1 MRKKIGLFLT
11 VFFVLV
17 TSQPSHGEEGKEF
30 FTSVVYGT
38 VAGTLVGVAT
48 LAFTAD
54 PGDNLMNIAR
64 GASIGLY
71 CGILLGVY
79 LTYWTGDS
87 NDQPQGTINPDGT
100 TPTPESSSPQSL
112 APMSV
117 PAKKV
122 TQFKVYPFGDGQEFG
137 VGAELRF

>member
-1 MRKKIGLFLT
+1 MSKFITASLL
-11 VFFVLV
+11 VLILIIPRLA
-17 TSQPSHGEEGKEF
+17 SADSSKEF
-30 FTSVVYGT
+30 FTSVIYGT

-122 TQFKVYPFGDGQEFG
+122 TQFKVYP
-137 VGAELRF
+137 